1 MDIENMTVDQIKMLI
16 NQKGK
21 EKCFKIIKIKKKKK
35 GFLKMNEFIQKITF
49 IKK

>member
-21 EKCFKIIKIKKKKK
+21 EKCLQNNK
-35 GFLKMNEFIQKITF
+35 N
-49 IKK
+49 